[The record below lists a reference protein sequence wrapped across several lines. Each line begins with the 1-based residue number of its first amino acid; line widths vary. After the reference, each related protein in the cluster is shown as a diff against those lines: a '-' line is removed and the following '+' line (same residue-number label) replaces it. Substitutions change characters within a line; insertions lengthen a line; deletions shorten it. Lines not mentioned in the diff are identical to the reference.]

1 MHSQDE
7 NHHSLINFVQFSRSL
22 PMASD
27 LLSFTPMNLKNF
39 RKAGHPPTLLGA
51 FLYFDVSFMV
61 WVLIGALGTFIAKDF
76 SLSATTKGLVV
87 AIPILGGSL
96 LRLPMG
102 ILADHIG
109 SKRTAILGMTLTA
122 IPLLLALWGANSLSQ
137 IYFIGLLLGVAGSSF
152 AVALPM
158 ASRWYPPEHQGLAM
172 GIAGSGNSGTVLA
185 AFFAPRLAEAHGWH
199 AVFGFA
205 LIPLL
210 AVMVYFTLF
219 AKDSPTHPPA
229 IPFRRYFLPLKETD
243 AVLFCFFYM
252 ITFGG
257 FVGLASFLPIFF
269 NDQYGVSRVM
279 AGNLTAL
286 CVFAGSFCRPLGG
299 YISDRIGG
307 IKSLSFLYTGIAIC
321 ILLISILP
329 PLPLIVPLLLM
340 TMLLLGMG
348 NGAIFQLVPQR
359 FPREIGTITGLVGT
373 FGGFGGFLLPLALGG
388 LKDRWDSYGVG
399 FLLFAL
405 AGLLA
410 LSILRVVQRGWR
422 RGWTPVE
429 GAIL

>member
-1 MHSQDE
+1 
-7 NHHSLINFVQFSRSL
+7 
-22 PMASD
+22 
-27 LLSFTPMNLKNF
+27 MNLKSF
-39 RKAGHPPTLLGA
+39 GKAGHIPTLVGA
-51 FLYFDVSFMV
+51 FLYFDVSFMI
-61 WVLIGALGTFIAKDF
+61 WVLVGALGTFIARDF
-76 SLSATTKGLVV
+76 GLSATAKGLVV
-87 AIPILGGSL
+87 AVPILGGSL

-102 ILADHIG
+102 IMADHIG
-109 SKRTAILGMTLTA
+109 SKRTALIGMGLTA
-122 IPLLLALWGANSLSQ
+122 VPLVMACAAGTTLSQ
-137 IYFIGLLLGVAGSSF
+137 IHLIGFFLGIAGASF

-172 GIAGSGNSGTVLA
+172 GIAGAGNSGTVLA
-185 AFFAPRLAEAHGWH
+185 AFFAPRLAEAYGWH

-210 AVMVYFTLF
+210 AVTAYFTLF
-219 AKDSPTHPPA
+219 SKDSPAHPPS
-229 IPFRRYFLPLKETD
+229 IPFWRYFLPLKEAD
-243 AVLFCFFYM
+243 AVLFCLFYM

-269 NDQYGVSRVM
+269 NDQYSVSRIM

-307 IKSLSFLYTGIAIC
+307 IRSLSFLYAGVAAC
-321 ILLISILP
+321 LLLVSTLP
-329 PLPLIVPLLLM
+329 PLPLIVPLLFI

-348 NGAIFQLVPQR
+348 NGAVFQLVPQR

-388 LKDRWDSYGVG
+388 LKDRWASYGIG
-399 FLLFAL
+399 FLLFAVASL
-405 AGLLA
+405 AA
-410 LSILRVVQRGWR
+410 LSILRAVQVGWR
-422 RGWTPVE
+422 REWSQAE
-429 GAIL
+429 GAVL

>member
-1 MHSQDE
+1 
-7 NHHSLINFVQFSRSL
+7 
-22 PMASD
+22 
-27 LLSFTPMNLKNF
+27 MNLKNF
-39 RKAGHPPTLLGA
+39 AKSGHPATLIGA
-51 FLYFDVSFMV
+51 FLYFDVSFMI
-61 WVLIGALGTFIAKDF
+61 WVLVGALGAFIAKDF
-76 SLSATTKGLVV
+76 GLSPTAKGLVV

-102 ILADHIG
+102 IMADHIG
-109 SKRTAILGMTLTA
+109 SKRTAILGMCLTA
-122 IPLLLALWGANSLSQ
+122 IPLLLAWMAGETLPQ
-137 IYFIGLLLGVAGSSF
+137 IYLIGFFLGVAGASF

-158 ASRWYPPEHQGLAM
+158 ASRWYPPQHQGLAM
-172 GIAGSGNSGTVLA
+172 GIAGAGNSGTVLA
-185 AFFAPRLAEAHGWH
+185 AFFAPRLAEAYGWH

-205 LIPLL
+205 LIPLFL
-210 AVMVYFTLF
+210 VMIYFTLF
-219 AKDSPTHPPA
+219 AKDSPSHPPS
-229 IPFRRYFLPLKETD
+229 IPLLRYFLPLKEAD

-269 NDQYGVSRVM
+269 NDQYSVSRIM

-299 YISDRIGG
+299 YLSDRMGG
-307 IKSLSFLYTGIAIC
+307 IRTLSFLYGGVGVC
-321 ILLISILP
+321 LLLAATLP
-329 PLPLIVPLLLM
+329 SLIFMVPLLFI

-348 NGAIFQLVPQR
+348 NGSIFQLVPQR

-388 LKDRWDSYGVG
+388 LKDRWGSYGAG
-399 FLLFAL
+399 FLIFALGTL
-405 AGLLA
+405 AGLLV
-410 LSILRVVQRGWR
+410 LRGVQAGWR
-422 RGWTPVE
+422 SRWNQVE

>member
-1 MHSQDE
+1 
-7 NHHSLINFVQFSRSL
+7 
-22 PMASD
+22 
-27 LLSFTPMNLKNF
+27 MNLKNF
-39 RKAGHPPTLLGA
+39 GKSGHIPTLLGA
-51 FLYFDVSFMV
+51 FFYFDVSFMI
-61 WVLIGALGTFIAKDF
+61 WVLIGAVGVFIAKDF
-76 SLSATTKGLVV
+76 NLSATSKGLVV

-109 SKRTAILGMTLTA
+109 SKKTALLGMFLTA
-122 IPLLLALWGANSLSQ
+122 IPLLLACFAGKTLPQ
-137 IYFIGLLLGVAGSSF
+137 IYLIGFFLGVAGASF

-158 ASRWYPPEHQGLAM
+158 VSRWYPPEHQGLAM
-172 GIAGSGNSGTVLA
+172 GIAGAGNSGTVLA
-185 AFFAPRLAEAHGWH
+185 AFFAPRLAEVYGWH

-205 LIPLL
+205 LIPLM
-210 AVMVYFTLF
+210 AVMIYFILF
-219 AKDSPTHPPA
+219 AKDSPRHPPA
-229 IPFRRYFLPLKETD
+229 IPLLRYFLPLKETD
-243 AVLFCFFYM
+243 AILFCFFYM

-269 NDQYGVSRVM
+269 NDQYSVSRIV

-307 IKSLSFLYTGIAIC
+307 IRSLSFLYAGVAAC
-321 ILLISILP
+321 LLVISTLP
-329 PLPLIVPLLLM
+329 PLYFMVPLLFLV
-340 TMLLLGMG
+340 MLLLGMG

-388 LKDRWDSYGVG
+388 LKDHWKSYGIG
-399 FLLFAL
+399 FFIFAL
-405 AGLLA
+405 TGVIA
-410 LSILRVVQRGWR
+410 LFILRSVQVGWR
-422 RGWTPVE
+422 RNWNQVE
-429 GAIL
+429 GAAL